1 MQNKPENELDDNY
14 DTNKANLEK
23 FIKELSDNISKT
35 MLPLYDQF
43 QESIQREK
51 VLSLY
56 PILKFPDINSQKV
69 NNL

>member
-1 MQNKPENELDDNY
+1 MEIKPQNELDDYY

-43 QESIQREK
+43 QESI
-51 VLSLY
+51 
-56 PILKFPDINSQKV
+56 
-69 NNL
+69 